1 MLDWDDLHTV
11 LAIARSGT
19 AAAAAERL
27 GVHASTV
34 FRRLNAMERQH
45 GVRFFERLPDG
56 YVPTAAG
63 EEVCAAA
70 EKVEAEIAVLG
81 RRLSG
86 RDLRP
91 SGTVRV
97 TTTDTLVGLISAD
110 LGGFRRAYP
119 EIDLQMNVTNRFFD
133 LTRHD
138 ADVAIRPT
146 AKPPESLVGRR
157 VARVASAVYAAD
169 DYLGGMPA
177 GVDLAA
183 CDWIG
188 PDESLAHLP
197 AARWLE
203 TAVPAARV
211 HYRVSTLMAAFEA
224 AKAGVGL
231 CVLPAFLGDPEPRL
245 QRVRDPLPELESTL
259 WLLTHPDLRYVARVK
274 AFMDFAAGALGRHRD
289 TLEGQGVPVSGLAR
303 R

>member
-1 MLDWDDLHTV
+1 MLDWDDLRTV

-63 EEVCAAA
+63 EEVCVAA
-70 EKVEAEIAVLG
+70 EKVEAEVAVLG

-97 TTTDTLVGLISAD
+97 TTTDTLVGLISTD
-110 LGGFRRAYP
+110 LAGFRRAYP
-119 EIDLQMNVTNRFFD
+119 DIDLQMNVTNRFFD

-138 ADVAIRPT
+138 ADVAVRPT
-146 AKPPESLVGRR
+146 VKPPETLVGRR
-157 VARVASAVYAAD
+157 VARVAAAVYAAD
-169 DYLGGMPA
+169 GYFGEMPA
-177 GVDLAA
+177 NADLAA

-188 PDESLAHLP
+188 PDESLGHLP

-203 TAVPAARV
+203 TAVPAVRV
-211 HYRVSTLMAAFEA
+211 HYRASTLMAAFEA

-231 CVLPAFLGDPEPRL
+231 CVLPTFLGDPEPRL

-274 AFMDFAAGALGRHRD
+274 AFMDFAADALGRQRD
-289 TLEGQGVPVSGLAR
+289 TLEGRGAPANGLAGR
-303 R
+303 